1 MNTDKR
7 NKTRRAKR
15 VTRQIVIF
23 FPLSARQGDVM
34 DGGGRDTKITRPM
47 LENVIVCIYSSLVHE
62 YHMF

>member
-15 VTRQIVIF
+15 VRRQIIIF

-34 DGGGRDTKITRPM
+34 MGVEIQDHKA
-47 LENVIVCIYSSLVHE
+47 NVGDVVVCIYSSLVHE